1 MAVNSDPG
9 IVILDPTS
17 APLPVDAAVA
27 DRPATLNGKVLGLLD
42 NHKMNASGLLD
53 EVYELLSSRYE
64 FASVVRRSKPDVS
77 RPCPAETIQ
86 DLASQCDVV
95 VTAIGD

>member
-1 MAVNSDPG
+1 MATTGGPG

-17 APLPVDAAVA
+17 AALTVDVSVA
-27 DRPATLNGKVLGLLD
+27 ERPTTLNGKVLGLLD

-53 EVYELLSSRYE
+53 ELYELLSSRYE
-64 FASVVRRSKPDVS
+64 FASVVRRTKPDVS
-77 RPCPAETIQ
+77 RPCPPETIQ
-86 DLASQCDVV
+86 ELASQCDVV